1 MTNFFCRKL
10 LKRKPFFFFR
20 KFKSLKTLY
29 IKNVNKSVIMKKNI
43 IENRIE
49 NKDKE
54 KEIYALNYFT
64 KFEIFY
70 LFFMPFTFVSLYLIL
85 MWNIFKY
92 ICDIKDVKHFLK
104 ILRWLNGKDAYPYE
118 YWNNKKDTTK
128 RGQSIIIA
136 EKKFE

>member
-1 MTNFFCRKL
+1 MTNFFCRRF

-20 KFKSLKTLY
+20 KLKSLKTLY

-43 IENRIE
+43 IDDKIE
-49 NKDKE
+49 NKYKE

-70 LFFMPFTFVSLYLIL
+70 LFVVPFTFVSLYLIL

-92 ICDIKDVKHFLK
+92 ICDIKDMKHFLK

-118 YWNNKKDTTK
+118 YWNNKDTTK
-128 RGQSIIIA
+128 RGQSIIVA

>member
-1 MTNFFCRKL
+1 MTNFFCRRL

-20 KFKSLKTLY
+20 KFRSLKTLY

-43 IENRIE
+43 IENKIE

-54 KEIYALNYFT
+54 KEKELCALNYFT

-70 LFFMPFTFVSLYLIL
+70 LFVMPFTFVSLYLIL

-92 ICDIKDVKHFLK
+92 IFFFFFFFIFSYFYYC
-104 ILRWLNGKDAYPYE
+104 
-118 YWNNKKDTTK
+118 
-128 RGQSIIIA
+128 
-136 EKKFE
+136 